1 MSRSFL
7 FAAFALLLFVA
18 LPASAQ
24 QQSGGDPFLPPGD
37 GHDLVQQVCTS
48 CHPARTFAQIRQG
61 DQAWRRQVFK
71 MMMAG
76 AQVGPDDI
84 DPIVKYLTTAY
95 GPGVPLLGPPPPP
108 VTLAD
113 GQGKEL
119 VEGGCA
125 LCHGLDRVT
134 GAKRTDHQW
143 DVLVDRMVF
152 FGSPLSADQAKT
164 VKAYLTASYGA
175 K

>member
-1 MSRSFL
+1 MARTFL
-7 FAAFALLLFVA
+7 FAAIAVLLFAA

-24 QQSGGDPFLPPGD
+24 QQGSDPFLPPGD

-48 CHPARTFAQIRQG
+48 CHPARTFAQLRQN
-61 DQAWRRQVFK
+61 DQAWRRQIMK

-84 DPIVKYLTTAY
+84 DPIVKYLSTSF
-95 GPGVPLLGPPPPP
+95 GPGVALQGPPPPQ

-119 VEGGCA
+119 VQGACA

-143 DVLVDRMVF
+143 DAIVERMVF
-152 FGSPLSADQAKT
+152 FGAPLSADQAKT
-164 VKAYLTASYGA
+164 VHAYLTSSYGA
-175 K
+175 N